1 MKEETNSKTGVA
13 PRDKSAGFPPST
25 SKGPSTFRLLIALTG
40 SILVAEILV
49 MMLLSVLPSLS
60 LHAAIAL
67 DALLLGIVSFPAL
80 YFFMF
85 RPLVLHI
92 TERRRAE
99 EKLIRANTFNETL
112 IQTIPLGIDIL
123 DQQGRIL
130 YLNENLEKIVG
141 KESVGKTCSTVYR
154 SNVVC
159 DRCPLSEPILEA
171 RTHSMEVDNVLGD
184 KTFLIRYSGMT
195 YENKEA
201 ILRVLEDITE
211 RKRLE
216 EQLRQA
222 QKMEAI
228 GRLAGG
234 VAHDFNNLL
243 TAIRGYSELLLVRVG
258 ENHPL
263 RKDIEKIYQAG
274 DRASELTGQL
284 LAFSRRQMLQPAVMD
299 LNALVEDMQRL
310 LNRLIGEDIEL
321 VTVLNPRLARVK
333 TDAGQIGQVIMNL
346 VLNARDAMPGG
357 GKLTITTENV
367 VFDQDASKRF
377 PEAQPGKYVSLKVT
391 DTGVGIPKEIASQ
404 IFEPFFSTK
413 TQGKG
418 TGLGLSVV
426 YGIVKQ
432 HEGYVDVESEP
443 GNGSNFIVYL
453 PAVSD
458 TTESGIKHP
467 LSSKDLQG
475 KGERILLVEDENEV
489 RTFAAR
495 VLRENGYV
503 VFEAENGKDALEIF
517 AREKQVHFVFSDVV
531 LPDRSGIQVV
541 DEILRS
547 RPDTRILF
555 VSGYADHKSQWPAI
569 RARGFDFLQKPYS
582 ISELLGAVRK
592 AIEP

>member
-1 MKEETNSKTGVA
+1 MTEQNGRKEKVFND
-13 PRDKSAGFPPST
+13 RSAGFVS
-25 SKGPSTFRLLIALTG
+25 SKGPSTLRLLVALTG

-49 MMLLSVLPSLS
+49 MMVLSVLPSLS

-85 RPLVLHI
+85 RPLVLHM

-99 EKLIRANTFNETL
+99 EKLIKANAFNETL
-112 IQTIPLGIDIL
+112 IQTMPLGIDIL
-123 DQQGRIL
+123 DQQGCIL

-141 KESVGKTCSTVYR
+141 RKSVGKTCSAVYR
-154 SNVVC
+154 SDVAC
-159 DRCPLSEPILEA
+159 ERCPLDETIRVGKTL
-171 RTHSMEVDNVLGD
+171 SMEVDNVFGD
-184 KTFLIRYSGMT
+184 KTFLIRYTGMM

-211 RKRLE
+211 HKRLE

-222 QKMEAI
+222 QKMEAV

-243 TAIRGYSELLLVRVG
+243 TAIKGYSELLLVRVG

-263 RKDIEKIYQAG
+263 RKDIEKVYKAG
-274 DRASELTGQL
+274 ERASELTGQL

-321 VTVLNPRLARVK
+321 VTMLAPRLARVK
-333 TDAGQIGQVIMNL
+333 TDAGQIGQVVMNL
-346 VLNARDAMPGG
+346 ALNARDAMPSG
-357 GKLTITTENV
+357 GKLTIATENV
-367 VFDQDASKRF
+367 VLDQDACRLI
-377 PEAQPGKYVSLKVT
+377 PEAKPGRFVSLKVS
-391 DTGVGIPKEIASQ
+391 DTGVGIPKEITSQ

-443 GNGSNFIVYL
+443 GKGSSFVVYL
-453 PAVSD
+453 PAVTD
-458 TTESGIKHP
+458 TTEAGIKHP
-467 LSSKDLQG
+467 LSLKNLQG
-475 KGERILLVEDENEV
+475 KGERILLIEDESEV

-503 VFEAENGKDALEIF
+503 VFEAETAKAAMDVFE
-517 AREKQVHFVFSDVV
+517 REEQIHFVFSDVV

-569 RARGFDFLQKPYS
+569 CARGFDFLQKPYS
-582 ISELLGAVRK
+582 ISELLGAIRK
-592 AIEP
+592 AMAA

>member
-1 MKEETNSKTGVA
+1 MTEQSGRKEEVFKD
-13 PRDKSAGFPPST
+13 RSAGFVP

-49 MMLLSVLPSLS
+49 MMVLSVLPSLS

-85 RPLVLHI
+85 RPLVVHM

-99 EKLIRANTFNETL
+99 EKLIRANAFNETL
-112 IQTIPLGIDIL
+112 IQTIPLGIDVL
-123 DQQGRIL
+123 DHQGRIL
-130 YLNENLEKIVG
+130 YLNENLERIVG
-141 KESVGKTCSTVYR
+141 KETLGKTCSIAYR

-159 DRCPLSEPILEA
+159 DHCPLNDPILEG
-171 RTHSMEVDNVLGD
+171 RTHSMEVDNVFGD
-184 KTFLIRYSGMT
+184 KTFLIRYTGMM

-222 QKMEAI
+222 QK
-228 GRLAGG
+228 
-234 VAHDFNNLL
+234 
-243 TAIRGYSELLLVRVG
+243 
-258 ENHPL
+258 
-263 RKDIEKIYQAG
+263 KDIEKIYKAG
-274 DRASELTGQL
+274 ERASELTGQL

-321 VTVLNPRLARVK
+321 VTMLAPRLARVK
-333 TDAGQIGQVIMNL
+333 TDAGQIGQVVMNL
-346 VLNARDAMPGG
+346 VLNARDAMPSG

-367 VFDQDASKRF
+367 VLDQDACRLI
-377 PEAQPGKYVSLKVT
+377 PEAKPGRFVSLKVS
-391 DTGVGIPKEIASQ
+391 DTGVGIPKEITSQ

-443 GNGSNFIVYL
+443 GKGSSFVVYL
-453 PAVSD
+453 PAVTD
-458 TTESGIKHP
+458 TTEAGIKHS
-467 LSSKDLQG
+467 LSLKNLQG
-475 KGERILLVEDENEV
+475 KGERILLIEDESEV

-503 VFEAENGKDALEIF
+503 VFEAETAKAAMDVFE
-517 AREKQVHFVFSDVV
+517 REEQIHFVFSDVV

-569 RARGFDFLQKPYS
+569 CARGFDFLQKPYS
-582 ISELLGAVRK
+582 ISELLGAIRK
-592 AIEP
+592 AMAA